1 MLQQLCSRNQLNHTN
16 HTALPDT
23 GTAATDIFYSYGVV
37 IANLVKCQFL
47 QSSKVATELQHVWQ
61 MCCVCMQQMTAAAVA
76 REKAKLYAEFGR
88 GVGEEGGLADDLAPE
103 EFLELEELRK
113 K

>member
-1 MLQQLCSRNQLNHTN
+1 MHGVYARMPGGYDTCIMLHL
-16 HTALPDT
+16 
-23 GTAATDIFYSYGVV
+23 
-37 IANLVKCQFL
+37 
-47 QSSKVATELQHVWQ
+47 
-61 MCCVCMQQMTAAAVA
+61 QQMTAAAVA

-88 GVGEEGGLADDLAPE
+88 GGSEEGGLADDLAPE

>member
-1 MLQQLCSRNQLNHTN
+1 ML
-16 HTALPDT
+16 
-23 GTAATDIFYSYGVV
+23 IV
-37 IANLVKCQFL
+37 
-47 QSSKVATELQHVWQ
+47 
-61 MCCVCMQQMTAAAVA
+61 QQMTAAAVA

-88 GVGEEGGLADDLAPE
+88 GGAEEGGLADDLAPE

>member
-1 MLQQLCSRNQLNHTN
+1 M
-16 HTALPDT
+16 
-23 GTAATDIFYSYGVV
+23 
-37 IANLVKCQFL
+37 
-47 QSSKVATELQHVWQ
+47 VA
-61 MCCVCMQQMTAAAVA
+61 MQQMTAAAVA

-88 GVGEEGGLADDLAPE
+88 GGGEEGGLADDLAPE

>member
-1 MLQQLCSRNQLNHTN
+1 MALHVCTIALCPLHAHRSLASTQHMCVL
-16 HTALPDT
+16 LYP
-23 GTAATDIFYSYGVV
+23 
-37 IANLVKCQFL
+37 NLLHKAFVSCL
-47 QSSKVATELQHVWQ
+47 
-61 MCCVCMQQMTAAAVA
+61 QQMTAAAVA

-88 GVGEEGGLADDLAPE
+88 RGGEEEGLADDLAPQ

>member
-1 MLQQLCSRNQLNHTN
+1 M
-16 HTALPDT
+16 
-23 GTAATDIFYSYGVV
+23 VV
-37 IANLVKCQFL
+37 CAV
-47 QSSKVATELQHVWQ
+47 
-61 MCCVCMQQMTAAAVA
+61 QQMTAAAVA

-88 GVGEEGGLADDLAPE
+88 GDGGLADDLAPE

>member
-1 MLQQLCSRNQLNHTN
+1 MHQSLASTQHACGMLYPKLLHQPFVSCL
-16 HTALPDT
+16 
-23 GTAATDIFYSYGVV
+23 
-37 IANLVKCQFL
+37 
-47 QSSKVATELQHVWQ
+47 
-61 MCCVCMQQMTAAAVA
+61 QQMTAAAVA

-88 GVGEEGGLADDLAPE
+88 RGGEEAGLADDLAPQ

>member
-1 MLQQLCSRNQLNHTN
+1 
-16 HTALPDT
+16 
-23 GTAATDIFYSYGVV
+23 
-37 IANLVKCQFL
+37 
-47 QSSKVATELQHVWQ
+47 
-61 MCCVCMQQMTAAAVA
+61 MTAAAVA

-88 GVGEEGGLADDLAPE
+88 GGSEEGGLADDLAPE

>member
-1 MLQQLCSRNQLNHTN
+1 MHDVCARM
-16 HTALPDT
+16 PGCYDT
-23 GTAATDIFYSYGVV
+23 CVV
-37 IANLVKCQFL
+37 PHL
-47 QSSKVATELQHVWQ
+47 
-61 MCCVCMQQMTAAAVA
+61 QQMTAAAVA

-88 GVGEEGGLADDLAPE
+88 GGSEEGGLADDLAPE

>member
-1 MLQQLCSRNQLNHTN
+1 
-16 HTALPDT
+16 
-23 GTAATDIFYSYGVV
+23 
-37 IANLVKCQFL
+37 
-47 QSSKVATELQHVWQ
+47 
-61 MCCVCMQQMTAAAVA
+61 MTAAAVA

-88 GVGEEGGLADDLAPE
+88 RGGEEEGLADDLAPQ

>member
-1 MLQQLCSRNQLNHTN
+1 MYAQLPYVTCMHIGLASMQQLCAMLYPKLPCRPLVSRL
-16 HTALPDT
+16 
-23 GTAATDIFYSYGVV
+23 
-37 IANLVKCQFL
+37 
-47 QSSKVATELQHVWQ
+47 
-61 MCCVCMQQMTAAAVA
+61 QQMTAAAVA

-88 GVGEEGGLADDLAPE
+88 RGGEEEGLADDLAPQ